1 MACTNPNN
9 PDCQNCNKSGLAI
22 LPVRYA
28 VVPHAVDATLPGT
41 LGGKVSSVKLKHAKY
56 ALRTLR
62 QGFVYLYYEKHARGS
77 QIKWEVYSVAPSGT
91 LWKQFNRHTVVPVN
105 ADPACARSGH
115 NIPASV
121 ITIERPEKCGR
132 VWMAFSEHQ
141 WSFETFEAFEADM
154 DLRDR
159 RMQTFAPAIWIA
171 KRGYRHGMEATED
184 NLNEVIEYKSGLSLA
199 TLTGGGGGIVPS
211 VSRPD
216 GMFDSAV
223 MQKQTTIHTLHVR
236 RDDKKKT
243 VDVMKQ
249 IGETAKGPDHAPIML
264 ALWDNIGITH
274 ELNGFRNDAAG
285 WIAKYGHEREVE
297 IGAAAALFGVKKA
310 LEDRAGQAASNR
322 ASESAFVFRW
332 TAQET
337 QSRLLAYRKTYP
349 SNQAGYARQEELCR
363 YWEKD
368 AAEGVP
374 NFIAKGRESKAY
386 GSDVAWRNGNADVDR
401 QIAELKA
408 PDAKNGTSH
417 MQRRDEF
424 IRTRKDA
431 AVAKAWPKYQEHID
445 QAALTKFNTN
455 YAAFNK
461 AADSVVDGR
470 TEDLVSWLKSKW
482 LINALT
488 EFNKKNVHD
497 GVIFEDQIG
506 TAMNGIGST
515 YSGQGL
521 IDEWVKEMKATE
533 TNLLW
538 RAIALNQEEGAKD
551 IDAALEHGLGN
562 PKPLAKSTW
571 ELIAK
576 DIKWNK
582 IFDLGKKSLGFFN
595 ANMKA
600 INDPKSG
607 INPVTKSRG
616 LEKILATVGTRFL
629 YPFANA
635 ADSCNG
641 LAVKWILAVRAGAS
655 PAIALRIATYEI
667 KRNAADADELLRR
680 LRNNR
685 YYIPLDEAADA
696 SQKKKAELWEKLVKE
711 ADVPD
716 AAKKSFNA
724 ARDARLSLVVAIFEM
739 HNLYKSM
746 GKLGADPADPALKA
760 LLWAAI
766 LGTGSAA
773 MDLASVYVKGI
784 HTLKDASVG
793 FQALKIAG
801 GGLSVA
807 ATFVGSYLDIGTG
820 IDAYRESKYRI
831 STLYWVRGGF
841 QFVNGILAI
850 MMTLSYCSPM
860 MEAFGK
866 RLVERAGSSVV
877 KAAAGELA
885 KHAAARVL
893 AMRAA
898 LFLATIEVSIFILAV
913 TILIWTFED
922 DLLEKWCKRSAF
934 GIDRKRERLAFTS
947 AEKQASELATAL
959 SDVVR

>member
-28 VVPHAVDATLPGT
+28 VVPNAVDATLPST

-91 LWKQFNRHTVVPVN
+91 LWKQFNRHTVAPVG
-105 ADPACARSGH
+105 ADPACARTGH

-154 DLRDR
+154 ALRDR

-184 NLNEVIEYKSGLSLA
+184 NLNEVIEYKSGFSLA
-199 TLTGGGGGIVPS
+199 TLAGGGGGIVPAIS
-211 VSRPD
+211 KPD
-216 GMFDSAV
+216 GMFDAAV

-243 VDVMKQ
+243 VDLMKQ
-249 IGETAKGPDHAPIML
+249 IGETAQGPDHAPIML
-264 ALWDNIGITH
+264 ALWDNVGITH

-322 ASESAFVFRW
+322 ASEAAFVFKW

-337 QSRLLAYRKTYP
+337 QNRLLAYQKAYP
-349 SNQAGYARQEELCR
+349 NNLAGYARQEELCR

-368 AAEGVP
+368 AAQGVP

-386 GSDVAWRNGNADVDR
+386 ASDQAWRNGNADVDR

-417 MQRRDEF
+417 LQRRDEF

-445 QAALTKFNTN
+445 QEALNKFNKN

-488 EFNKKNVHD
+488 EFNNNNVHD

-506 TAMNGIGST
+506 TALNGIGST

-538 RAIALNQEEGAKD
+538 RAIALNQEEGTKV
-551 IDAALEHGLGN
+551 IDEALQHGLGS
-562 PKPLAKSTW
+562 PKPLTQSAWDVVAK
-571 ELIAK
+571 E
-576 DIKWNK
+576 IKWNK
-582 IFDLGKKSLGFFN
+582 IFDLGKKSLGFYN
-595 ANMKA
+595 TNMKA

-607 INPVTKSRG
+607 ITAVTKTRG
-616 LEKILATVGTRFL
+616 LEKILSSVGPRFL
-629 YPFANA
+629 QPFVSFVDSANCT
-635 ADSCNG
+635 S
-641 LAVKWILAVRAGAS
+641 VKWLLAVRAGVS
-655 PAIALRIATYEI
+655 PVVALEIANYEI
-667 KRNAADADELLRR
+667 KRNSADADALIRR
-680 LRNNR
+680 LRNNQH
-685 YYIPLDEAADA
+685 YIVEAADV
-696 SQKKKAELWEKLVKE
+696 SYKEKAMLWERLAKE
-711 ADVPD
+711 SDVPD
-716 AAKKSFNA
+716 AHKKNFNA
-724 ARDARLSLVVAIFEM
+724 ARDARLSIIVAILEGY
-739 HNLYKSM
+739 NLYKAGS
-746 GKLGADPADPALKA
+746 KLGSDPADPSLKA
-760 LLWAAI
+760 IFLAAQ
-766 LGTGSAA
+766 LATASAA
-773 MDLASVYVKGI
+773 LDVLSTYAKGLY
-784 HTLKDASVG
+784 TLKDAAGG
-793 FQALKIAG
+793 FQALKLAG
-801 GGLSVA
+801 GGLSAVA
-807 ATFVGSYLDIGTG
+807 TIIAGYEDVKGVDSALED
-820 IDAYRESKYRI
+820 SKYELAA
-831 STLYWVRGGF
+831 LYGIRGGF
-841 QFVNGILAI
+841 QFVNGTL
-850 MMTLSYCSPM
+850 TLLLSLSYCSPTIKVV
-860 MEAFGK
+860 G
-866 RLVERAGSSVV
+866 ERIAHKWG
-877 KAAAGELA
+877 
-885 KHAAARVL
+885 ARVVLGTARHLL
-893 AMRAA
+893 AIRAA
-898 LFLATIEVSIFILAV
+898 LFLATIEVSIFVLVV
-913 TILIWTFED
+913 TILIWSFED
-922 DLLEKWCKRSAF
+922 DMLEKWCKRSAF
-934 GIDRKRERLAFTS
+934 GRERTKERLAYTS
-947 AEKQASELATAL
+947 AEKQGQELADAL
-959 SDVVR
+959 ADVVR